1 MRFIIAAVLVPM
13 AVAAAQ
19 QSPAALQ
26 LTATI
31 PMPNVSGRIDHLGVD
46 EIRQRLFVAALGNDT
61 VEVIDASSN
70 AVAIANGNTG
80 TLQLVDATTL
90 QTRWTIPIGGD
101 ADNVRYDAAAKRLL
115 VAYEGGIA
123 IVDPPAAPA
132 VQPIALSGPPQPV

>member
-70 AVAIANGNTG
+70 AVIRSLPGFHEPQGIAIVPDIGAVAIANGNTG

-90 QTRWTIPIGGD
+90 QTRWTIPIGGG
-101 ADNVRYDAAAKRLL
+101 ADNVRYDAA
-115 VAYEGGIA
+115 
-123 IVDPPAAPA
+123 
-132 VQPIALSGPPQPV
+132 